1 MENRKD
7 TKSVV
12 EAGIL
17 SALIVVLV
25 LFVQFVPVLGIL
37 GFFILPI
44 PVAVLYIKHGIKISV
59 TALVVC
65 IIISCMVIGII
76 NGIGFG
82 VQYGLTGLALGYC
95 FKKQIKESKSL
106 FILSIASMISYIFVI
121 ALNLLF
127 INKALFVDAIN
138 ELVSTMKK
146 YAETSI
152 SMSGSAISSDQAN
165 FIRDQINNITVKS
178 ILTWIPAGIIMY
190 SFVSAFINFILT
202 RSILKRLRF
211 RVGELVPFDRVYIDN
226 RIGALMIIS
235 ACLGIILQRYNI
247 AAGDYIFNTALI
259 VMNLTFNVIGA
270 ALIYY
275 FAKNRLRLTK
285 AIAVLITVGFFF
297 MGGPLV
303 FYIGFTDMIFDF
315 RKVDPNRLFKSKVR

>member
-106 FILSIASMISYIFVI
+106 LILSIASMISYILVI